1 MRSLVIQSVFLAI
14 SFLFLS
20 GCATTAP
27 GPIGGDAV
35 LPDTAVS
42 SAGYGESAEDLFV
55 SGSPQLENIN
65 DEAMETYVEKKG
77 VIFGKTYFEGVLET
91 SYVKLHFEGKGEN
104 AYQYEFYVGDKARQA
119 SFLWE
124 VKTVKPGYFFVELPA
139 GDYKIT
145 SIAIPV
151 GSTMAEEAM
160 DIDVVVNPGAVTYV
174 GTLNAIGTKERI
186 RLGGLPV
193 IRPGFEYESL
203 VVDEREEAQKVFRER
218 FAAYQGE
225 IMVSLMVANPVPEP
239 GS

>member
-1 MRSLVIQSVFLAI
+1 MVQSVFLAMLV
-14 SFLFLS
+14 LFLS

-27 GPIGGDAV
+27 GPISVDAV
-35 LPDTAVS
+35 LPDLAVS
-42 SAGYGESAEDLFV
+42 SARSGESSEDRLV

-77 VIFGKTYFEGVLET
+77 VIFGKTYFEGVLKT

-104 AYQYEFYVGDKARQA
+104 AYQYEFYIGDKAQQA
-119 SFLWE
+119 SFLWD

-139 GDYKIT
+139 GVYKIT

-151 GSTMAEEAM
+151 GSTIAEEAM
-160 DIDVVVNPGAVTYV
+160 NIDVVVNPGAVTYV

-193 IRPGFEYESL
+193 IRPGFEYEYL
-203 VVDEREEAQKVFRER
+203 VVDEREDAQKVFRER

-225 IMVSLMVANPVPEP
+225 IMVSLMLVNPVAEP